1 MGRNLFKVVGLIQY
15 EPQNLIKTPHSKEI
29 GLQLS
34 TYKDVQYEECEWALL
49 SIQAKFEHN

>member
-15 EPQNLIKTPHSKEI
+15 EPQNFSTTPHSKEI